1 MMNYLQTTV
10 KFTQSLN
17 SPVEKY
23 RLVFRLNTKIKKII
37 ILTRVNIVYSNNKEK
52 LKIITPVRNRE
63 SFQQT
68 DNYSTK
74 L

>member
-1 MMNYLQTTV
+1 MMNYLKTSV

-17 SPVEKY
+17 SPVEQY
-23 RLVFRLNTKIKKII
+23 RSLQKKII
-37 ILTRVNIVYSNNKEK
+37 FLTRVNIVYSNNKQQ

-63 SFQQT
+63 SFQLT